1 MDIANK
7 YIIAEQNENGEMV
20 EREMT
25 PDEIANYDQ
34 LTANSVLLETAEL
47 PEPLE
52 EEPA

>member
-34 LTANSVLLETAEL
+34 LTANSILLDPPAPAE
-47 PEPLE
+47 
-52 EEPA
+52 